1 MLSERLRSILGERG
15 ISISEF
21 AEMCDLPV
29 ETVKNVY
36 YGKTA
41 DPKLSTALQM
51 AGALNMSVNCLIG
64 KCPHTLQERQ
74 IIQNYRAC
82 GKHGKSLIELVARYE
97 ARATKSDREAKDK
110 HLIPCLVPH
119 GDIRAGII
127 YENCEVTEIETSAK
141 EAYVSI
147 MMVNNDLAP
156 TYCKDDV
163 ILFEDRFPKHG
174 EYAAFFKDSRV
185 YIRKFIE
192 EAGQYRL
199 KCLHR
204 MGEDIV
210 LKRMDQ
216 IDYIGTCVDVIR
228 T

>member
-15 ISISEF
+15 ISIADF

-41 DPKLSTALQM
+41 DPKLSTALQI
-51 AGALNMSVNCLIG
+51 ADALNLSVNCLVG
-64 KCPHTLQERQ
+64 KCAHTMQERQ
-74 IIQNYRAC
+74 IIQNYRSC

-97 ARATKSDREAKDK
+97 ARATKVERESTDK
-110 HLIPCLVPH
+110 HMIPCLVPH

-127 YENCEVTEIETSAK
+127 YENCEVIEIETAAK
-141 EAYVSI
+141 DAYVAI
-147 MMVNNDLAP
+147 VMVNNDLAP

-163 ILFEDRFPKHG
+163 ILFEDRFPKNG

-185 YIRKFIE
+185 YIRKYIE

-216 IDYIGTCVDVIR
+216 IDYIGTCIDVIR

>member
-1 MLSERLRSILGERG
+1 MLSARLKSLLGERN
-15 ISISEF
+15 ITIAEF
-21 AEMCDLPV
+21 AEMCDLPL
-29 ETVKNVY
+29 ETVKNIY

-51 AGALNMSVNCLIG
+51 AEALEMSVNCLVG
-64 KCPHTLQERQ
+64 KCPHTMQERQ
-74 IIQNYRAC
+74 IIHNYRAC

-97 ARATKSDREAKDK
+97 ASATKGDRESKEK

-127 YENCEVTEIETSAK
+127 YENCEVIEIETSAK
-141 EAYVSI
+141 DAYVAV
-147 MMVNNDLAP
+147 MMASNDFAP

-163 ILFEDRFPKHG
+163 ILFENRFPKNG
-174 EYAAFFKDSRV
+174 EYAAFFRDSRV
-185 YIRKFIE
+185 YIRKYIE

-199 KCLHR
+199 KSLHR

-210 LKRMDQ
+210 LKRMDE
-216 IDYIGTCVDVIR
+216 IDYIGTCIDVVR
-228 T
+228 S